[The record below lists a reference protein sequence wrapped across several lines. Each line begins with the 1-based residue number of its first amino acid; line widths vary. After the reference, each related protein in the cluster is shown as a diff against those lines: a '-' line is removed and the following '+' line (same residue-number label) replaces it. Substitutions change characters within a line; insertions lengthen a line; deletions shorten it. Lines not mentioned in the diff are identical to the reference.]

1 MKTFRTDINYI
12 GVSGNVEDK
21 ATNLEITQNM
31 INKARSEV
39 SRFTGRVKI
48 LEQFDRKGTSPIK
61 VKINLLKKEP
71 KVIAG
76 IMKIDTPALQEAY
89 DLGILTTANY
99 AKIRAGGLPLLEQYS
114 TTSVHMQKCYES
126 IAEELNS
133 NQHFVINRDD
143 YDRRWRANIYKF
155 RDRAHTHKDR
165 DIKDILANENDVLA
179 YRLGIKEASA
189 LADLFVQE

>member
-1 MKTFRTDINYI
+1 MRTFRTDINYI

-114 TTSVHMQKCYES
+114 TTSIHMQKCYES

-133 NQHFVINRDD
+133 NQHFVIDRDD

-155 RDRAHTHKDR
+155 RNRAHTHKDR

-179 YRLGIKEASA
+179 YKLGIKEASA

>member
-1 MKTFRTDINYI
+1 MRTFRTDINYI

-48 LEQFDRKGTSPIK
+48 LEQFDRKSTSPIK
-61 VKINLLKKEP
+61 VKINLLKNEP

-114 TTSVHMQKCYES
+114 TTSIHMQKCYES

-189 LADLFVQE
+189 LAELFVQE

>member
-1 MKTFRTDINYI
+1 MRTFRTDINYI

-114 TTSVHMQKCYES
+114 TTSIHMQKCYES

-133 NQHFVINRDD
+133 NQHFVIDRDD

-155 RDRAHTHKDR
+155 RNRAHTHKDR

-179 YRLGIKEASA
+179 YKLGIKEASA
-189 LADLFVQE
+189 LAELFIQE

>member
-1 MKTFRTDINYI
+1 MRTFRTDINYI
-12 GVSGNVEDK
+12 GVSGNIEDK

-31 INKARSEV
+31 INTSRSEV
-39 SRFTGRVKI
+39 PRFTRKVKI
-48 LEQFDRKGTSPIK
+48 LEQFDRKGTRSIK

-71 KVIAG
+71 KVITG
-76 IMKIDTPALQEAY
+76 IMKINTPALQEAY

-99 AKIRAGGLPLLEQYS
+99 TKIRAGGLPLLEQYS

-179 YRLGIKEASA
+179 YKLGIKEASA
-189 LADLFVQE
+189 LAELFIQE

>member
-1 MKTFRTDINYI
+1 MRTFRTDIDYI
-12 GVSGNVEDK
+12 GVSGNIEDK

-31 INKARSEV
+31 INTTRSEV
-39 SRFTGRVKI
+39 PRFTRKVKI
-48 LEQFDRKGTSPIK
+48 LEQFDRKGTSSIK

-71 KVIAG
+71 KVIVG
-76 IMKIDTPALQEAY
+76 ILKINTPALQEAY

-99 AKIRAGGLPLLEQYS
+99 AKIRAGGLPFLEQYS
-114 TTSVHMQKCYES
+114 TTSVHMQKCYEL

-179 YRLGIKEASA
+179 YKLGIKEASA
-189 LADLFVQE
+189 LAELFIQE